1 MIENPINP
9 RPRADKQWICV
20 LIKNNKVDM
29 VEYSTLDWTRKE
41 SIHTFTTS
49 KSGRPYA
56 YTWRQLRKWGWRCVK
71 VNISFEL

>member
-1 MIENPINP
+1 MENLINP
-9 RPRADKQWICV
+9 KKRIDTMWACV
-20 LIKNNKVDM
+20 IVKGQKVDM
-29 VEYSTLDWTRKE
+29 VEYSTLKWTRQE
-41 SIHTFTTS
+41 SISVMTTS